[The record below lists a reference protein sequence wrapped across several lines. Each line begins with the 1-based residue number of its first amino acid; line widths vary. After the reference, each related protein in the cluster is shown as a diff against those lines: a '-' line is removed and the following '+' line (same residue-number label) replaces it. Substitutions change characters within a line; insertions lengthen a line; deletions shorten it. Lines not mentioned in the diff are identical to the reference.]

1 MTEVKHTKPWETVPA
16 YGRQLR
22 LREVASITG
31 LSKSQIYLMISEGR
45 FPPLVK
51 IGSRAS
57 ALPEPWLEAFIQHR
71 ADETLEQKP

>member
-1 MTEVKHTKPWETVPA
+1 MTDNTIAKPWEGVPA

-22 LREVASITG
+22 LPEIARITG
-31 LSKSQIYLMISEGR
+31 LSKSQIYLMIAEGR

-57 ALPEPWLEAFIQHR
+57 ALPEPWLKAFINHR
-71 ADETLEQKP
+71 VHVALEDRQ